1 MNPLRSY
8 SIVTSA
14 YWSFMLTDGALRMLV
29 LLYFHQLGYSA
40 ITLSFLFLFYEFFGI
55 VTNLFGGWIAQRYGL
70 RLTLNLG
77 LFLQP
82 LALIGLSFLD
92 KNWPPTLAILFVMG
106 IQALSGISK
115 DLTKMSSKTAVKF
128 LIPQDQSSKLFKWVA
143 ILTGS
148 KNAIKG
154 AGFFVGGL
162 LLQTYGFEMSLWI
175 LSAVILVALLSS
187 LIFLSGDMG
196 QVKSKSKLR
205 GIFQQK
211 SEIKTLS
218 AARVFLFGARDI
230 WFVVAVPIYMTTQ
243 FGWNF
248 TQVGTFMAS
257 WVIGYGLI
265 QSLAPSI
272 LKIFS
277 KSRAP
282 DGKLAF
288 KISAALTLVMASI
301 ALFYASQ
308 NLSFYPAW
316 LSTHVVIIGGL
327 MIFGAVFA
335 LNSSVHSFLVLEY
348 ADGDKVATSVGFYYM
363 ANAVGRL
370 VGTLLS
376 GLLFQWG
383 GISYA
388 LLGSVMFL
396 IFTSLISLKLPKST

>member
-1 MNPLRSY
+1 
-8 SIVTSA
+8 
-14 YWSFMLTDGALRMLV
+14 MLTDGALRMLV

-55 VTNLFGGWIAQRYGL
+55 ITNLFGGWIAQRYGL

-92 KNWPPTLAILFVMG
+92 KNWPPILAILFVMG

-154 AGFFVGGL
+154 AGFFVGGF
-162 LLQTYGFEMSLWI
+162 LLQTYGFEKSLWI
-175 LSAVILVALLSS
+175 LSTVIIIALLSS
-187 LIFLSGDMG
+187 LIFLNGDMG

-205 GIFQQK
+205 GVFQQK
-211 SEIKTLS
+211 SEIKILS

-243 FGWNF
+243 FGWSF
-248 TQVGTFMAS
+248 TQVGTFMAT

-277 KSRAP
+277 KSQAP

-288 KISAALTLVMASI
+288 KISAILTFVMASI

-308 NLSFYPAW
+308 SLSFHPVW

-335 LNSSVHSFLVLEY
+335 MNSSVHSFLVLDY
-348 ADGDKVATSVGFYYM
+348 AEGDKAATSVGFYYM

-383 GISYA
+383 GISYT

-396 IFTSLISLKLPKST
+396 IFTTLISLKLPKST